1 MICSFTYFSAGE
13 VWFTDPACR
22 YELNSTSLKL
32 STEFLGFENIRKF
45 SETSLR
51 LCEHSLTHCFAE
63 FINDDVI
70 VINPSWCWWWFM
82 IPKFCVCKICG
93 YASTCVVK
101 LQNYTLPCDF
111 VIFVKIAY
119 FGIFAFFAKN
129 TKKHDFSSVQISQQ
143 TPVCFS
149 PNYVLFSTPPPP
161 VNGVPR
167 GGSKYPKMLT
177 RQNCV
182 QFCACV

>member
-1 MICSFTYFSAGE
+1 
-13 VWFTDPACR
+13 
-22 YELNSTSLKL
+22 
-32 STEFLGFENIRKF
+32 
-45 SETSLR
+45 
-51 LCEHSLTHCFAE
+51 
-63 FINDDVI
+63 
-70 VINPSWCWWWFM
+70 M

-119 FGIFAFFAKN
+119 FGIFAFFVKN

-161 VNGVPR
+161 VNGGTP
-167 GGSKYPKMLT
+167 GGQNTPKCWPAKT
-177 RQNCV
+177 V
-182 QFCACV
+182 QFCHVRNFRTCGLWCLNFIIMMCRELIDIMNDVANYFMVVSVRPIVIALWRTK

>member
-1 MICSFTYFSAGE
+1 
-13 VWFTDPACR
+13 
-22 YELNSTSLKL
+22 
-32 STEFLGFENIRKF
+32 
-45 SETSLR
+45 
-51 LCEHSLTHCFAE
+51 
-63 FINDDVI
+63 
-70 VINPSWCWWWFM
+70 M

-101 LQNYTLPCDF
+101 SQNYTLPCDF

-119 FGIFAFFAKN
+119 FGIFAFFVKN

-182 QFCACV
+182 QFWHVCNFRTCGLWCLNFIIMMCRELIDIMLMWQIILWSCRSDRSW

>member
-1 MICSFTYFSAGE
+1 MTQKLCREFAQWVSVIGWPPKLRTFPRNASLALPLGALGMTARQILIYLIFFIITFYLFFNHFCCIIFFLLVFFLCFYFSAGE

-82 IPKFCVCKICG
+82 IPKLCVCKVCG
-93 YASTCVVK
+93 YAST
-101 LQNYTLPCDF
+101 
-111 VIFVKIAY
+111 
-119 FGIFAFFAKN
+119 
-129 TKKHDFSSVQISQQ
+129 SS
-143 TPVCFS
+143 
-149 PNYVLFSTPPPP
+149 
-161 VNGVPR
+161 
-167 GGSKYPKMLT
+167 
-177 RQNCV
+177 
-182 QFCACV
+182 